1 MLSGIKLMLVTFYR
15 CFDRVRFIDFNE
27 FLKPSEISL
36 PFEMVL
42 GTALFLIVSF
52 SLLQDAR
59 T

>member
-1 MLSGIKLMLVTFYR
+1 MHVTFYR
-15 CFDRVRFIDFNE
+15 CFFRVRFINYNE
-27 FLKPSEISL
+27 FLKLSEISL